1 MRSAGRVT
9 SVDLAQTLGIAQ
21 STVSRA
27 LSNDTR
33 IAVKTRERVQ
43 ALALELGYTP
53 NAFARSLSTQQS
65 KLIGIVMSEMTSP
78 FYPFV
83 LEKLT
88 SQLHELGWRVLLFST
103 DSDHDV
109 DDLLPLVLEY
119 QCDGLII
126 ASANLSSHMSETLIR
141 HGTPVV
147 LFNRYASD
155 ASSSAVCCDNR
166 SGGRLV
172 ADYLLASSHTRY
184 AYIAG
189 RENTST
195 NRDREL
201 GYTARLEAAG
211 FAVRRETGNFTYE
224 AGFAAMGRLLSARDA
239 PDAVFCANDITAIGA
254 IDAAR
259 ELGVRVGHE
268 VSVIG
273 FDDIPMA
280 AWSAYKLTTVRQPV
294 AAMIASSLEILI
306 GAIENQ
312 VLGSNLRFIPGSL
325 IERGSVRL
333 EVKGKGRKAKGKA
346 NE

>member
-1 MRSAGRVT
+1 
-9 SVDLAQTLGIAQ
+9 
-21 STVSRA
+21 
-27 LSNDTR
+27 
-33 IAVKTRERVQ
+33 
-43 ALALELGYTP
+43 
-53 NAFARSLSTQQS
+53 
-65 KLIGIVMSEMTSP
+65 
-78 FYPFV
+78 
-83 LEKLT
+83 
-88 SQLHELGWRVLLFST
+88 
-103 DSDHDV
+103 
-109 DDLLPLVLEY
+109 
-119 QCDGLII
+119 
-126 ASANLSSHMSETLIR
+126 MSETLIR

-172 ADYLLASSHTRY
+172 ADHLLSLNHERY

-224 AGFAAMGRLLSARDA
+224 AGFAAMERLLNGSDA

-259 ELGVRVGHE
+259 ELGVNVGQQ

-280 AWSAYKLTTVRQPV
+280 SWSAYKLTTVRQPV

-306 GAIENQ
+306 GAIEGQ

-333 EVKGKGRKAKGKA
+333 EAKSKGRKAKGKSQ
-346 NE
+346 

>member
-1 MRSAGRVT
+1 MARVT
-9 SVDLAQTLGIAQ
+9 SIDLAQTLGISQ

-27 LSNDTR
+27 LSGDAR
-33 IAVKTRERVQ
+33 IAVKTRQKVQ

-53 NAFARSLSTQQS
+53 NAMARSLSTRQS
-65 KLIGIVMSEMTSP
+65 NLIGIVISEMTSP

-88 SQLHELGWRVLLFST
+88 SRLHQLGWRVLLFTT
-103 DSDHDV
+103 DAEHEV
-109 DDLLPLVLEY
+109 DELLPLILEY

-126 ASANLSSHMSETLIR
+126 ASASLSSHMAETLSR

-147 LFNRYASD
+147 LLNRYAAD
-155 ASSSAVCCDNR
+155 TNTSAVCCDNR
-166 SGGRLV
+166 GGGRLV
-172 ADYLLASSHTRY
+172 AEYLLERLHVRY

-211 FAVRRETGNFTYE
+211 YAVQRQSGNFTYE
-224 AGFAAMGRLLSARDA
+224 AGFAAMQRLLAQKNI
-239 PDAVFCANDITAIGA
+239 PDAIFCANDITAIGA

-259 ELGVRVGHE
+259 EAGVRVGTDI
-268 VSVIG
+268 SLIG

-280 AWSAYKLTTVRQPV
+280 AWSAYHLTTVRQPV
-294 AAMIASSLEILI
+294 EMMIASSLQMLI
-306 GAIENQ
+306 KAIQN
-312 VLGSNLRFIPGSL
+312 VPIGSNLRFIPGTL
-325 IERGSVRL
+325 VERQSV
-333 EVKGKGRKAKGKA
+333 KP
-346 NE
+346 

>member
-1 MRSAGRVT
+1 MRSASRVT

-27 LSNDTR
+27 LSNDAR

-43 ALALELGYTP
+43 ALAAELGYTP

-88 SQLHELGWRVLLFST
+88 SQLHDLGWRVLLFST

-166 SGGRLV
+166 GGGRLV
-172 ADYLLASSHTRY
+172 ADYLLSLNHHRY

-211 FAVRRETGNFTYE
+211 FAVQRETGNFTYE
-224 AGFAAMGRLLSARDA
+224 AGFAAMGRLLNTRDA

-259 ELGVRVGHE
+259 ELGVQVGHE

-306 GAIENQ
+306 GAIEGQ

-325 IERGSVRL
+325 IERGSV
-333 EVKGKGRKAKGKA
+333 GKGAEGRARGGKA